1 MIKLRTLFSGIGSPE
16 IALRELGIDYEVMDF
31 CEIDKYAAK
40 SYSAVHGVDESKNLG
55 DVTKVW
61 GRNLPYADLMVW
73 GFPCQDISVAGKQRG
88 IQEGATRSGLYYEGF
103 RILKETMP
111 KYSIIENVKNLV
123 GKKFK
128 ENFNSML
135 EDIESIGYNNYWK
148 VLNAKDYGIPQN
160 RERVF
165 IISIRKDVD
174 NGKFTF
180 PEGFDNGLRLKD
192 LLEDEVDEKYYISQ
206 EKTEKPISQI
216 KDKEISN
223 SIRCGGHGSIDR
235 HQWDMVCVQLGS
247 FDKEDINDN
256 ERQRRVYSDEGVSPT
271 ILARTGNE
279 KILTVERTPLKFLD
293 RNGKKTD
300 GNYAFCVD
308 TAQTGGIKE
317 HLDNGSHRI
326 RKLTPKECWRLMGFK
341 DTDFEKAAQ
350 VNSNSQLY
358 KQAGNSI
365 VSDVLYHIFDCLLN
379 VAMNKEVRK

>member
-1 MIKLRTLFSGIGSPE
+1 LIKLRTLFSGIGSPE

-365 VSDVLYHIFDCLLN
+365 VSDVLYHIFDSLLN

>member
-1 MIKLRTLFSGIGSPE
+1 LIKLRTLFSGIGSPE

-206 EKTEKPISQI
+206 EKTEKLISQI

-271 ILARTGNE
+271 ILARTDNE

-365 VSDVLYHIFDCLLN
+365 VSDVLYHIFDSLLN

>member
-165 IISIRKDVD
+165 IISIRQDVD

-206 EKTEKPISQI
+206 EKTEKLISQI

-271 ILARTGNE
+271 ILARTDNE

-365 VSDVLYHIFDCLLN
+365 VSDVLYHIFDSLLN

>member
-206 EKTEKPISQI
+206 EKTEKLISQI

-271 ILARTGNE
+271 ILARTDNE

-365 VSDVLYHIFDCLLN
+365 VSDVLYHIFDSLLN

>member
-235 HQWDMVCVQLGS
+235 HQWDMACVQLGS

-365 VSDVLYHIFDCLLN
+365 VSDVLYHIFDSLLN

>member
-1 MIKLRTLFSGIGSPE
+1 LIKLRTLFSGIGSPE

-206 EKTEKPISQI
+206 EKTEKLISQI

-365 VSDVLYHIFDCLLN
+365 VSDVLYHIFDSLLN

>member
-206 EKTEKPISQI
+206 EKTEKLISQI

-365 VSDVLYHIFDCLLN
+365 VSDVLYHIFDSLLN

>member
-365 VSDVLYHIFDCLLN
+365 VSDVLYHIFDSLLN